1 VTLMRGHRRTTLVRA
16 ALVAGVVTISATG
29 CGPTASQ
36 EVRGNAPAAD
46 DDEAAARRATR
57 SLNAFAVDLERTLAA
72 EGGNLVVA
80 SYPLALSLAMARA
93 GAHGDTREQLDVLLA
108 GDAHD
113 DLDAGLATL
122 SRHLHRRSGDHRT
135 DLRRGRV
142 QLSFTAAL
150 WTNEETSYPTA
161 FLDRLSAHFDTGVR
175 TVDFRSDPEAAREAM
190 NRWVA
195 EETHDR
201 ISQLVARGA
210 IRQYTRFVLTSAGYL
225 QAPWKIRFDPALTRP
240 AEFRRLDGTVVAA
253 PTMRSRERVAYSYA
267 EGDGWEA
274 VELPYLG
281 DELAMLV
288 IAPSLH
294 QFADFESELDDAR
307 MLEIARSLR
316 PRAIDLQLPQF
327 QFTTE
332 LNLNLQL
339 VALGLESAFDTHAA
353 DFSGITTDENLT
365 VSEVITQTFI
375 GVDEEGTDGEAA
387 TVVPRSPASDFAAKP
402 VRIDRPFLFVVRD
415 IATGLVL
422 QIGRVVDPTS

>member
-1 VTLMRGHRRTTLVRA
+1 MPVRA
-16 ALVAGVVTISATG
+16 ALVAGVVTISATA

-36 EVRGNAPAAD
+36 EVRSDAPTAS

-57 SLNAFAVDLERTLAA
+57 SVNAFAVDLERMLAA
-72 EGGNLVVA
+72 ESGNLVVA

-93 GAHGDTREQLDVLLA
+93 GAHGATRDQLDVLL
-108 GDAHD
+108 GTDADD
-113 DLDAGLATL
+113 DLDSGLGTL
-122 SRHLHRRSGDHRT
+122 SRQLDRRSGDQRT

-161 FLDRLSAHFDTGVR
+161 FLDRLSAHYDTGVR
-175 TVDFRSDPEAAREAM
+175 TVNFRSDPEAARAAM

-195 EETHDR
+195 AETHDR
-201 ISQLVARGA
+201 ISQLVARGV
-210 IRQYTRFVLTSAGYL
+210 IREYTRFVLTSAGYL
-225 QAPWKIRFDPALTRP
+225 QAPWKMRFDPALTRP
-240 AEFRRLDGTVVAA
+240 AEFRRLDGTVVAV
-253 PTMRSRERVAYSYA
+253 PTMRSRERAGYSYA

-274 VELPYLG
+274 IELPYLG
-281 DELAMLV
+281 DQLAMLV
-288 IAPSLH
+288 IAPTLH
-294 QFADFESELDDAR
+294 QFADFVSRFDDAR
-307 MLEIARSLR
+307 LDEIARSLR
-316 PRAIDLQLPQF
+316 PRAIDVQLPQF

-332 LNLNLQL
+332 LNLNSQL
-339 VALGLESAFDTHAA
+339 GALGLDSAFDTYAA

-365 VSEVITQTFI
+365 ISEVITQTFI

-387 TVVPRSPASDFAAKP
+387 TVVPRSPPAGFAARP